1 MKQNERQQKQKQ
13 AEAVVRKIFGEHL
26 LDVSFHYYRGG
37 RSIFI
42 NYEDLKPE
50 QEMRSELKRAV
61 IGKWNFVLLRKYS
74 TKNVMNTMLD
84 LYNKNRVAVVD
95 IKNGELRPF
104 TIQAYVNG
112 LMAVK

>member
-1 MKQNERQQKQKQ
+1 MKQKERQQKQEQ
-13 AEAVVRKIFGEHL
+13 VEATIRKIFGEHL

-37 RSIFI
+37 RSISI

-50 QEMRSELKRAV
+50 QEMRSELKLAV
-61 IGKWNFVLLRKYS
+61 IGKWNFVLLRKFS
-74 TKNVMNTMLD
+74 AKNVMNTMLD

-95 IKNGELRPF
+95 MKNGELKPF